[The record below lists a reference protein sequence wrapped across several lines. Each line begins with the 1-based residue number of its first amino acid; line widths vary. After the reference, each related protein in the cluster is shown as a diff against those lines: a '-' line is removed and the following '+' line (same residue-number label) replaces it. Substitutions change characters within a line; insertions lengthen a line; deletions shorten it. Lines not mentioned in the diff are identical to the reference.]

1 MPKKGDVG
9 KFLKVECTPTFVG
22 TEYPSIFAITSPISP
37 GKVEVLNM
45 SIVISCWLV
54 GHFRVNIIN
63 K

>member
-45 SIVISCWLV
+45 SMSYLV
-54 GHFRVNIIN
+54 G
-63 K
+63 